1 MSPTDPATHTSLNS
15 QLYFLGRLVLLE
27 NNAKLAEE
35 KLREL
40 IEYLSVT

>member
-1 MSPTDPATHTSLNS
+1 LRVFVESTARCTDLATEA
-15 QLYFLGRLVLLE
+15 RLALLE

-40 IEYLSVT
+40 IDYLSVA